1 MSERVPSRQQ
11 LQGAL
16 TRTAVGVVLL
26 AGAALVVRTGGIH
39 AQVAPYALMAAACVP
54 QLLLCALAVADDD
67 RRGKLRV
74 SRRPMPLLGAVAL
87 VLVAGA
93 LSGMSERGP
102 LAATLAA
109 ALAAIGCAVAAT
121 PPVVAAVPRRPAS
134 GEGPAGRLRSRL
146 RV

>member
-87 VLVAGA
+87 VLVAAA
-93 LSGMSERGP
+93 LAGVSDRGP
-102 LAATLAA
+102 LAGTLAA
-109 ALAAIGCAVAAT
+109 ALAAIGCAVAAI
-121 PPVVAAVPRRPAS
+121 PPVVAAVPRKPSS
-134 GEGPAGRLRSRL
+134 GGWRGRLGRL
-146 RV
+146 I